1 MGSGKVLFMNI
12 ENNGLSRLM
21 YEGNFCYNLQNDFIV
36 NAG

>member
-21 YEGNFCYNLQNDFIV
+21 YGKMTLQKTRKTV
-36 NAG
+36 